1 MSWNIDNNNPIFIQ
15 LMNIIEDK
23 IVKGEYNSGDKIPS
37 VRELALAAKVNPNTM
52 QKALS
57 ELEKTGLLKS
67 ERTSGRFIT
76 NDLKLIEDHRNELAL
91 NLTHDYLNK
100 LHEWGFKLKD
110 IIDLINKENK
120 DGNI

>member
-1 MSWNIDNNNPIFIQ
+1 MSWNIDNNSPIFIQ

-23 IVKGEYNSGDKIPS
+23 IVKGEYTSGDKIPS

-76 NDLKLIEDHRNELAL
+76 NDLKLIEDHRNKLAL

-100 LHEWGFKLKD
+100 LYEWGFKLKD
-110 IIDLINKENK
+110 IIALINKENK